1 MDHVP
6 KYRDRKGYDPNQM
19 SQWERTRQ
27 LERPARKTF
36 RGSVLVTLL
45 LEKHPKRFRSRV
57 SASLF
62 AKKLFREGKISSV
75 QGISAFEDSDQ
86 TFYWSDSEYRKQWNS
101 AKYSPSVPAYDVK
114 NNRNFGK
121 IVESDDETIVESV
134 KGELSSQPKQSSVLK
149 TLIKQLEGDFPD
161 SKENETKPKVLN
173 SKSYDGD
180 ITSSDSFTDSVTQR
194 YNKFK
199 DRTRFGGG
207 VAFPMASR
215 DHDVIPEED
224 PSLDKTGNS
233 LELEL
238 TPRNSEQSSVLEQP
252 IHSEQIRVSEQ
263 SRNSEQ
269 PRASETPTRRWLDGQ
284 NSYSDNEKQLIEEMK
299 RMKEDHSVTLTAYEE
314 RIKDLMERMHD
325 LRGIAEM
332 LENSSNKS
340 SPYGILPPRSSF
352 FNFIG
357 SRLEQERRNATAPLG
372 SDTEIPPPLPP
383 RPGRTNKVYPNKPII
398 HPKVKMKPLDW
409 TRIIIKDTS
418 EGTPSTIWHT
428 MVEPKLEAEEAE
440 RLFQSAETAD
450 IKSLYDD
457 IARVRGKTKQ
467 QLVTLLDVE
476 KSRRAVY
483 TMKSLPCSM
492 NDVISVV
499 TSLETKQINSDRFA
513 ELLELIGGGN
523 EIEKVQ
529 FHVRRKTSATLD
541 YPEYMLYEMSKVSH
555 CKERMDFLRFRYRV
569 QWHLFETEQQLKELH
584 TACEEVTNSSALKN
598 LLQSLLAVGNYLNG
612 SSENGQA
619 DGFGL
624 EVMNRLKEVQDRDAK
639 GNLLEFVLKLYCQC
653 YEVEIE
659 LGCPTKFR
667 LPEPSNM
674 RHAAQVSFDNIHEA
688 LSNMKAEVKS
698 TRERY
703 LVMSTKDT
711 TDPRDNLWTTTE
723 NYLTCALEIIL
734 EEERLLQDTR
744 SYFRRTTAY
753 FLMDTDTATP
763 QEFFQL
769 WATFLHDCKYY
780 WKLAHRKLGKERFEI
795 DFKHRGQLAAMF
807 GHKFMDT
814 VQNTNGTRGP
824 TSVQKGGSNSGKDGT
839 LPRQGALVNGYSD
852 SHYTDKAVV
861 SATSK
866 DVSATY
872 KSHLSSL
879 QESHSPKQLTC
890 EPPSSGLHK
899 PLPKAAS
906 TTSVPSENGFPGA
919 HNYEN
924 HEDMERLAT
933 ESRSG
938 TSQSDTLE
946 WAGKKTDKHQ
956 FPLVSWSKR
965 EPGKQNNSGDSK
977 TSADYSHQ
985 MAERQQTSTQNSTS
999 FSKFKNSVVQTFTH
1013 SPTTSGK
1020 RTAEVAGLQENM
1032 DIPHSSSMTSIPSYM
1047 PLRVVVS
1054 ENEISPYVTSIG
1066 RDSRQ
1071 ATSRFHESQKYA
1083 TQPGGSFSRDYRTNS
1098 AERRN
1103 VFDSRIMTTGGGK
1116 GRTGSN
1122 VSTEYAGLYH
1132 TPPFHA
1138 HVDKDGYSSPS
1149 IIANAFDK
1157 SDINNNTTPKN
1168 ANRDPTANGVNRTR
1182 APILLGSNVSISDAY
1197 TPNDRD
1203 GLPTRH
1209 PVFEQGVNR
1218 RTDKP
1223 THVFQ
1228 HIPPS
1233 VPSYSA
1239 KRFNN
1244 YENQGR
1250 LETGP
1255 AVKHRADPV
1264 TFPSTTVTPSS
1275 QPPVMSHMNTFPLT
1289 SRSSV
1294 TPTSSQNFPSSTQS
1308 TPAKNLAYHRV
1319 HETPIVQETTPVPST
1334 RQPPAKPSRNL
1345 PLNFG
1350 QDNRKDE
1357 KKMATSLDRLDR
1369 NGHSVPS
1376 ISTLINRFE
1385 KKQNLLEA
1393 VNNEEKLLA
1402 NDPAKLLAMTS
1413 TPVIYKNPPGVDQDD
1428 SEPPPVPPR
1437 SDHSFQDN
1445 YPSDSLD
1452 SRSSRGHGRKVDNL
1466 QDSQNMSNFDSN
1478 VGQKYSFGDTNPI
1491 ALLSSVAKSNHV
1503 RQETGLS
1510 DQDDGYRERLRK
1522 VAASSTVFERHNK
1535 HLTPQFH
1542 KQGNPVQFSTP
1553 QYNRQNSQTTV
1564 MSLNSSQ
1571 TYSRQSSINQ
1581 SQPLSQPLSQ
1591 SISQQNRTNG
1601 VTQQTPQNSRTN
1613 GAPAQPSRTNGNVLT
1628 VTNKLGL
1635 NHSQFKNNHESTT
1648 QSQAAQ
1654 PQFSKDNTLQQRL
1667 ESDGRIPASAMAVV
1681 SPTLVHHGSIT
1692 FMAI

>member
-1 MDHVP
+1 
-6 KYRDRKGYDPNQM
+6 M
-19 SQWERTRQ
+19 SQWERSRQ
-27 LERPARKTF
+27 ERPARKTF

-57 SASLF
+57 SASIF
-62 AKKLFREGKISSV
+62 ARKLFREGKILSV
-75 QGISAFEDSDQ
+75 FGASAFEDSDQ
-86 TFYWSDSEYRKQWNS
+86 QFYWSDTESRKQWHLIKS
-101 AKYSPSVPAYDVK
+101 SPSVHSYEIK
-114 NNRNFGK
+114 NNRTIGK
-121 IVESDDETIVESV
+121 IVESDDETILESV
-134 KGELSSQPKQSSVLK
+134 KGELNSKSEKPSVLK
-149 TLIKQLEGDFPD
+149 TIIKQLKEDCSD
-161 SKENETKPKVLN
+161 LKENETKPKVLN
-173 SKSYDGD
+173 YSSYDD
-180 ITSSDSFTDSVTQR
+180 DDRCITTSDSYTDSVTQR
-194 YNKFK
+194 YSKFK
-199 DRTRFGGG
+199 ERTRFGGG
-207 VAFPMASR
+207 LSFPMASR
-215 DHDVIPEED
+215 DHDVIPEEE

-238 TPRNSEQSSVLEQP
+238 TPRNSEHSSVIEQP
-252 IHSEQIRVSEQ
+252 VHSEQMRVSQQ
-263 SRNSEQ
+263 SRNSDQ
-269 PRASETPTRRWLDGQ
+269 SRVTETPTRRWLDGQ
-284 NSYSDNEKQLIEEMK
+284 NSYSDNEKQLIEEMN
-299 RMKEDHSVTLTAYEE
+299 RMKEDHSITLTAYEE
-314 RIKDLMERMHD
+314 RIKDLMARMHD

-340 SPYGILPPRSSF
+340 SPYGILPPRSSL

-357 SRLEQERRNATAPLG
+357 ARLEQERKQATAALG
-372 SDTEIPPPLPP
+372 GEPELPPPLPP

-398 HPKVKMKPLDW
+398 HPKVKMKQLDW
-409 TRIIIKDTS
+409 SRIIIKETG

-440 RLFQSAETAD
+440 RLFQNAESAEV
-450 IKSLYDD
+450 KSLYDD

-529 FHVRRKTSATLD
+529 FHVRRKTSASLD

-584 TACEEVTNSSALKN
+584 TACEEVSNSAALKN

-612 SSENGQA
+612 GSENGQA

-624 EVMNRLKEVQDRDAK
+624 EIMNRLKEVQDRDAK
-639 GNLLEFVLKLYCQC
+639 SNLLEFVLKLYCQC

-674 RHAAQVSFDNIHEA
+674 RHAAQVSFENINEA
-688 LSNMKAEVKS
+688 LSNMKAEVRS
-698 TRERY
+698 TREKF
-703 LVMSTKDT
+703 LVMSTKDVM
-711 TDPRDNLWTTTE
+711 DPRDNLWATTE
-723 NYLTCALEIIL
+723 NFMTCALEIIL
-734 EEERLLQDTR
+734 DEERLLQDTR

-753 FLMDTDTATP
+753 FLMDPDTITP

-795 DFKHRGQLAAMF
+795 DFKHRAQLAAMF

-814 VQNTNGTRGP
+814 FQNPPATRR
-824 TSVQKGGSNSGKDGT
+824 TANLQKEGQNVKDVVA
-839 LPRQGALVNGYSD
+839 PSQSAQVNGYSD
-852 SHYTDKAVV
+852 HTDKD
-861 SATSK
+861 ATPK
-866 DVSATY
+866 DVSTTY
-872 KSHLSSL
+872 KSHLNAL

-906 TTSVPSENGFPGA
+906 TTSVPSENGIPGA

-924 HEDMERLAT
+924 HEDMERMIA

-946 WAGKKTDKHQ
+946 WAGKKNDKPQ
-956 FPLVSWSKR
+956 FNFVSWLKR
-965 EPGKQNNSGDSK
+965 EPGKQNNTAEGKSN
-977 TSADYSHQ
+977 ADMSHQ
-985 MAERQQTSTQNSTS
+985 ATERQPVSTQNSTS
-999 FSKFKNSVVQTFTH
+999 FSKFKNSVVQKFTH
-1013 SPTTSGK
+1013 SPSGK
-1020 RTAEVAGLQENM
+1020 RTAEVAGLQENR
-1032 DIPHSSSMTSIPSYM
+1032 DTPHGSPMTSLPSYM

-1054 ENEISPYVTSIG
+1054 ENEISPYVTSMG

-1071 ATSRFHESQKYA
+1071 ATARYHESQKYA
-1083 TQPGGSFSRDYRTNS
+1083 TQPGGSISRDYRTNP

-1103 VFDSRIMTTGGGK
+1103 VHDTRIMTTGGGK

-1138 HVDKDGYSSPS
+1138 PIDKDGYSSPN
-1149 IIANAFDK
+1149 IIANNFEK

-1168 ANRDPTANGVNRTR
+1168 ANREPTTNGVVRTR
-1182 APILLGSNVSISDAY
+1182 APLLLGSNISISDAY
-1197 TPNDRD
+1197 PPHDRE

-1209 PVFEQGVNR
+1209 PVFEQSVSR
-1218 RTDKP
+1218 RSDKP
-1223 THVFQ
+1223 THAFQ
-1228 HIPPS
+1228 HTPTS

-1239 KRFNN
+1239 KRVHN

-1255 AVKHRADPV
+1255 GVKHRADPV
-1264 TFPSTTVTPSS
+1264 AFPPTTVTPSS
-1275 QPPVMSHMNTFPLT
+1275 QPPVSSHMNTFPLT

-1319 HETPIVQETTPVPST
+1319 HETPSVQENTPGSSS

-1345 PLNFG
+1345 HLNFG
-1350 QDNRKDE
+1350 QDSRRDE
-1357 KKMATSLDRLDR
+1357 KKLAASLDRLDR

-1402 NDPAKLLAMTS
+1402 NDVAKTLTMTS
-1413 TPVIYKNPPGVDQDD
+1413 TPVIYKNPPGLDADEN
-1428 SEPPPVPPR
+1428 EPPPVPPR

-1452 SRSSRGHGRKVDNL
+1452 SRSSRGHGRKIVNMPE
-1466 QDSQNMSNFDSN
+1466 SQSKTNFDLS
-1478 VGQKYSFGDTNPI
+1478 VAQKYSFGDANPTTP
-1491 ALLSSVAKSNHV
+1491 LNNVGKSNHV

-1522 VAASSTVFERHNK
+1522 AAASSTVLERHNK
-1535 HLTPQFH
+1535 HLTPQYH
-1542 KQGNPVQFSTP
+1542 KQNNPVQFSTP
-1553 QYNRQNSQTTV
+1553 QYNRQNSQSTV
-1564 MSLNSSQ
+1564 MSVNSSQ
-1571 TYSRQSSINQ
+1571 AYSRQSSVTQ
-1581 SQPLSQPLSQ
+1581 SQTSSQPDRV
-1591 SISQQNRTNG
+1591 IS
-1601 VTQQTPQNSRTN
+1601 QNSRGN
-1613 GAPAQPSRTNGNVLT
+1613 GAQAQPSRTNGNVLT

-1635 NHSQFKNNHESTT
+1635 NHSQYQNNHEPTT
-1648 QSQAAQ
+1648 PSQIQ
-1654 PQFSKDNTLQQRL
+1654 QFPKDNTLQQRL
-1667 ESDGRIPASAMAVV
+1667 DSDGRVPASAMAVV
-1681 SPTLVHHGSIT
+1681 SPTLVHHGSVT
-1692 FMAI
+1692 FMEI

>member
-1 MDHVP
+1 MG
-6 KYRDRKGYDPNQM
+6 RDVCFGARTKLNSKPQVKTLQM
-19 SQWERTRQ
+19 SQWERARQ
-27 LERPARKTF
+27 ERPAHKTF

-57 SASLF
+57 SASIF
-62 AKKLFREGKISSV
+62 ARKLFREGKILSV
-75 QGISAFEDSDQ
+75 CGASGFEDSDQ
-86 TFYWSDSEYRKQWNS
+86 QFYWSESDSKRQWKS
-101 AKYSPSVPAYDVK
+101 VKSSPPVHTFDVK
-114 NNRNFGK
+114 NNRNVGK
-121 IVESDDETIVESV
+121 TVESDDETILESV
-134 KGELSSQPKQSSVLK
+134 KGELNSNCKILPEKPSVLK
-149 TLIKQLEGDFPD
+149 TIIKQLEED
-161 SKENETKPKVLN
+161 SGLKETQTIPKVSN
-173 SKSYDGD
+173 FSSYDED
-180 ITSSDSFTDSVTQR
+180 QSLTSSDPYVVAQR
-194 YNKFK
+194 YSKFK
-199 DRTRFGGG
+199 ERTRFGGG
-207 VAFPMASR
+207 SAFLMATR
-215 DHDVIPEED
+215 DHDVIPEEE

-238 TPRNSEQSSVLEQP
+238 TPRNSEHSSVIEQP
-252 IHSEQIRVSEQ
+252 VHSEQLGVSEQ
-263 SRNSEQ
+263 SRHSESS
-269 PRASETPTRRWLDGQ
+269 RVGDTPTRRWLDGQ

-299 RMKEDHSVTLTAYEE
+299 RMKEDHSITLAAYEE
-314 RIKDLMERMHD
+314 RIKDLMGRMHD

-340 SPYGILPPRSSF
+340 SPYGILPARSSF

-357 SRLEQERRNATAPLG
+357 ARLEQERRQATAALG
-372 SDTEIPPPLPP
+372 GEPELPPPLPP

-409 TRIIIKDTS
+409 SRIIVKDAG
-418 EGTPSTIWHT
+418 EGTSSTIWHT

-440 RLFQSAETAD
+440 RLFQNAESAEV
-450 IKSLYDD
+450 KSLYDD

-529 FHVRRKTSATLD
+529 FHVRRKTSASLD

-584 TACEEVTNSSALKN
+584 TACEEVSNSTALKN

-612 SSENGQA
+612 GTENGQA

-674 RHAAQVSFDNIHEA
+674 RHAAQVSFENINEA
-688 LSNMKAEVKS
+688 LSNIKAEVRS
-698 TRERY
+698 TREKF
-703 LVMSTKDT
+703 LVMSTKDGM
-711 TDPRDNLWTTTE
+711 DPRDNLWTTTE
-723 NYLTCALEIIL
+723 NFMTCALEIIL

-753 FLMDTDTATP
+753 FLLDPDTITP

-795 DFKHRGQLAAMF
+795 DFKHRAQLVAMF

-814 VQNTNGTRGP
+814 VQNPPAARRTANIQKERPNATDV
-824 TSVQKGGSNSGKDGT
+824 SVPSQVV
-839 LPRQGALVNGYSD
+839 QMNGYPD
-852 SHYTDKAVV
+852 STDKGVAP
-861 SATSK
+861 K
-866 DVSATY
+866 DVSTTY
-872 KSHLSSL
+872 KSHLNAL

-906 TTSVPSENGFPGA
+906 TTSVPSENGMPSA
-919 HNYEN
+919 NNYEN
-924 HEDMERLAT
+924 HEDIERAVA

-946 WAGKKTDKHQ
+946 WAGKKNDKQQ
-956 FPLVSWSKR
+956 FNFVSWLKR
-965 EPGKQNNSGDSK
+965 EPNKHNNTPENK
-977 TSADYSHQ
+977 TNADTPHQ
-985 MAERQQTSTQNSTS
+985 APERHPVTTQNSTS
-999 FSKFKNSVVQTFTH
+999 FSKFKNSVVQKFTH
-1013 SPTTSGK
+1013 SPSSK
-1020 RTAEVAGLQENM
+1020 RTAEVAGLQENR
-1032 DIPHSSSMTSIPSYM
+1032 DIPHGSPMTSLPSYM

-1054 ENEISPYVTSIG
+1054 ENEISPYVTSMG
-1066 RDSRQ
+1066 RDSRPA
-1071 ATSRFHESQKYA
+1071 ATRYHESQKYA
-1083 TQPGGSFSRDYRTNS
+1083 TQPGGSSSRDYRTNS
-1098 AERRN
+1098 ADRRN
-1103 VFDSRIMTTGGGK
+1103 VHDTRIMTTGGCK

-1138 HVDKDGYSSPS
+1138 PVDKDGYSSPNVV
-1149 IIANAFDK
+1149 ANNFEK

-1168 ANRDPTANGVNRTR
+1168 ANREPVANGVVRTR
-1182 APILLGSNVSISDAY
+1182 APLLLGSNVSISDAY
-1197 TPNDRD
+1197 QSNDRD

-1209 PVFEQGVNR
+1209 PIFEQGASR
-1218 RTDKP
+1218 RIDKS
-1223 THVFQ
+1223 THLFQ
-1228 HIPPS
+1228 HAPTS

-1239 KRFNN
+1239 KRVHN

-1250 LETGP
+1250 LETGL
-1255 AVKHRADPV
+1255 AVKQRADPV
-1264 TFPSTTVTPSS
+1264 AFPPTTVTPSS
-1275 QPPVMSHMNTFPLT
+1275 QGPMTSHMNTFPLT
-1289 SRSSV
+1289 SRSSGL
-1294 TPTSSQNFPSSTQS
+1294 PTNSQSFPSSTQS
-1308 TPAKNLAYHRV
+1308 TPAKNPTVHHRV
-1319 HETPIVQETTPVPST
+1319 HETPIVQENTPVSSS

-1345 PLNFG
+1345 QLNFG
-1350 QDNRKDE
+1350 QDNRRDE
-1357 KKMATSLDRLDR
+1357 KKLAASLDRLDR

-1402 NDPAKLLAMTS
+1402 SDVAKTLTMTS
-1413 TPVIYKNPPGVDQDD
+1413 TPVIYKGPPELDPDEN
-1428 SEPPPVPPR
+1428 EPPPVPPR

-1452 SRSSRGHGRKVDNL
+1452 SRSSRGHGRKVVNVP
-1466 QDSQNMSNFDSN
+1466 DSQTKTNYDLNIA
-1478 VGQKYSFGDTNPI
+1478 QKYSFGDTNP
-1491 ALLSSVAKSNHV
+1491 ATPLSTKSNHV

-1522 VAASSTVFERHNK
+1522 AAASSTVFERHNK
-1535 HLTPQFH
+1535 HLTPQYH
-1542 KQGNPVQFSTP
+1542 KQNYPVQFSTP
-1553 QYNRQNSQTTV
+1553 QYNRQNSQPTSV
-1564 MSLNSSQ
+1564 NSSQ
-1571 TYSRQSSINQ
+1571 AYSRQSSTTQ
-1581 SQPLSQPLSQ
+1581 SQASSQPE
-1591 SISQQNRTNG
+1591 RMA
-1601 VTQQTPQNSRTN
+1601 PQNARSN
-1613 GAPAQPSRTNGNVLT
+1613 GSQLQPSRTNGNVLT

-1635 NHSQFKNNHESTT
+1635 NNSQYQNNHEPSTP
-1648 QSQAAQ
+1648 SQPQ
-1654 PQFSKDNTLQQRL
+1654 QFSKDNTLQQRGDL
-1667 ESDGRIPASAMAVV
+1667 EGRVPTSAMAVV
-1681 SPTLVHHGSIT
+1681 SPTLHHHGNVT
-1692 FMAI
+1692 FMEI